1 AHFIH
6 LGDLRGI
13 EHNELKLHG
22 GVYKVYDTTHNVWCV
37 YKEPTC
43 PADSN
48 SQVNEIESFMC
59 LSNSQHVIQ
68 LLGLVISSNLYL
80 SCPKNRSVLIVCG
93 ILLQY
98 ASHGSLGRLLE
109 SDSLNWSQCLRWA
122 KEIALGLQE
131 IHAAGM
137 FHMDLKSYNVVI
149 DDLYNAIIIDFGRR
163 GSTYGWNA
171 LETYVDMD
179 QPELGV
185 DAMQK
190 ADIYSFG
197 VVLW

>member
-1 AHFIH
+1 MH
-6 LGDLRGI
+6 
-13 EHNELKLHG
+13 
-22 GVYKVYDTTHNVWCV
+22 
-37 YKEPTC
+37 
-43 PADSN
+43 
-48 SQVNEIESFMC
+48 
-59 LSNSQHVIQ
+59 
-68 LLGLVISSNLYL
+68 
-80 SCPKNRSVLIVCG
+80 
-93 ILLQY
+93 
-98 ASHGSLGRLLE
+98 LE

-171 LETYVDMD
+171 PETYVDMD

-197 VVLW
+197 VVLWEILTREEVDIPIGMDHAEFFRLDDQVENEIYIELMRRCLQNRTSKRPELAEIIGTLETLERKAK